1 MPAYSH
7 NGVPRDN
14 KNNLVWIRPDGPDG
28 VPPQTQ
34 KKPSLNYTARAMREI
49 AEVEDYII
57 KQNTTP
63 EEDRLLEEINN
74 LEREIIVEGHAA
86 HTDSFLEVDMDDMNN
101 FEDQC
106 NMREAYHALLAKS
119 PQGNGAYLYLS
130 TKTGRWEW
138 SDSER
143 PATPHENRAKKSDP
157 GLKEVDVKNRIMTSV
172 EVTTKGPNYIQGNSE
187 YGKVYID
194 LKFTKYV
201 PDIGKKVDCI
211 IGLNGCGGLPWKCFR
226 IPQ

>member
-1 MPAYSH
+1 MPAFSQ
-7 NGVPRDN
+7 NKN
-14 KNNLVWIRPDGPDG
+14 KNNLTWVRPDGPYG

-34 KKPSLNYTARAMREI
+34 KKPSLNYTTKAMREI

-63 EEDRLLEEINN
+63 EELNLLEEINN
-74 LEREIIVEGHAA
+74 LQREIITEGPF

-119 PQGNGAYLYLS
+119 PQGKGTYLYQS
-130 TKTGRWEW
+130 SQTGRWEW
-138 SDSER
+138 TTGGVVASE
-143 PATPHENRAKKSDP
+143 ARARQSKT
-157 GLKEVDVKNRIMTSV
+157 GLVEVDVKDRIMTSV
-172 EVTTKGPNYIQGNSE
+172 DVTTKGPNYIQGNSE

-211 IGLNGCGGLPWKCFR
+211 IGLNGSGGLPWKCFR